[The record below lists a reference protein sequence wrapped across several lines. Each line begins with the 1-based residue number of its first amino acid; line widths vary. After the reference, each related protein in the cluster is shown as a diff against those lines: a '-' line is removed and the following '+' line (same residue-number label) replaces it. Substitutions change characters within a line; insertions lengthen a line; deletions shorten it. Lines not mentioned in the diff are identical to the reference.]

1 MACVYR
7 HIRKD
12 TNVPFYV
19 GIGVDTKRAYSKT
32 HRNSHWKAIVSSCDY
47 DVHILF
53 DDIDYEFAKQKEME
67 FIDMYKRK
75 CDGGT
80 LCNITLGG
88 DGVLGIV
95 HTEEARK
102 KMGAPNK
109 GKVIS
114 EWHRK
119 RISEFHKGKVTSE
132 ETKRKMS
139 LSSSG
144 EKHFLYGKFASQET
158 REKMKAS
165 AKRGSSNKT
174 SKLTESNIIEIRSL
188 HINGRSMRSIAKEF
202 GVCKS
207 TIQFIIDRKTWR
219 HV

>member
-19 GIGVDTKRAYSKT
+19 GIGIDTKRAYSKT
-32 HRNSHWKAIVSSCDY
+32 HRNAHWKSIVSLCDY

-53 DDIDYEFAKQKEME
+53 DDIDHELAKEKEIE
-67 FIDMYKRK
+67 FISIYKRK
-75 CDGGT
+75 SDGGT

-88 DGVLGIV
+88 DGVTGIV
-95 HTEEARK
+95 HTEEAKK

-119 RISEFHKGKVTSE
+119 RISEFHTGKIVSK
-132 ETKRKMS
+132 ETKEKMS
-139 LSSSG
+139 LSSAG
-144 EKHFLYGKFASQET
+144 EKHHSYGKTASEET
-158 REKMKAS
+158 KEKMRAS
-165 AKRGSSNKT
+165 AKRGSNNKA
-174 SKLTESNIIEIRSL
+174 SKLTESNVIQIRSL
-188 HINGRSMRSIAKEF
+188 HVNGQSMRSIAKQF
-202 GVCKS
+202 GVYKF
-207 TIQFIIDRKTWR
+207 TIKCIINRETWR

>member
-12 TNVPFYV
+12 TNVPFYI

-32 HRNSHWKAIVSSCDY
+32 HRNNHWKSIVASCDY

-53 DDIDYEFAKQKEME
+53 DDVDYEFAKQKEME
-67 FIDMYKRK
+67 FISIYKRRS
-75 CDGGT
+75 DGGT

-95 HTEEARK
+95 HTEEARV

-119 RISEFHKGKVTSE
+119 RISEFHTGKITSE

-144 EKHFLYGKFASQET
+144 DKNHYYGKNASEET
-158 REKMKAS
+158 KQKMRAS
-165 AKRGSSNKT
+165 AKKGSSNHA
-174 SKLTESNIIEIRSL
+174 SKLTESNVIEIRSL
-188 HINGRSMRSIAKEF
+188 HINGRSMRSIAKQF

-207 TIQFIIDRKTWR
+207 TIKFIINRKTWR
-219 HV
+219 HI